1 MDERDLELYYEE
13 QRHLMQG
20 IEKALA
26 NTRVSFSNRGEF
38 VKGVRYQPLDLVKFG
53 PKYYICVNETDDSP
67 LGNAQWQDLSEVM
80 TPRQGIKGERGPM
93 GDIGPDGPRGKQGEV
108 GKQGLQGP
116 QGPKGDRGEVGKV
129 GAQGKPGP
137 KGDKGDQGV
146 AGMSAYDLWLEKGNK
161 GSITDFL
168 NSLKVFSTVTRGGG
182 TPATVNHGSTADFR
196 RPGITIPIIWIG
208 SVEPLFAI
216 DNDVWVDTT

>member
-93 GDIGPDGPRGKQGEV
+93 GDIGPDGPRGK
-108 GKQGLQGP
+108 
-116 QGPKGDRGEVGKV
+116 V